1 VPHEQFEDSAA
12 LSVVDALEPEERQAL
27 ASHIRA
33 GCEECRAALREYR
46 ATASLLPYALPPEPV
61 PFDLQ
66 SHLMRVFELDFA
78 KGEGGAVQEP
88 QQEKRRWIGD
98 WSILFGPSAIALAS
112 VILVIILGGY
122 ALTLRSQLQTEAA
135 QRRQI
140 ETAMHNESQRLTALQ
155 AQAAQQEENLKGI
168 RSALADQLGSTRDT
182 LAAREIELAQLRD
195 RLAQQEQE
203 AGAFKQAPKDDGMA
217 GFLRAPNVK
226 AVSLAGSQEAKS
238 AGGLLLY
245 DPSKR
250 RAFLYA
256 FNMPPLPPDKT
267 YQLWAI
273 LDKPV
278 SAATFGT
285 DRGNKSRVLIPR
297 VPRLDRIKQF
307 AVSVE
312 PDGGSPQPT
321 GPIYLSGEL

>member
-1 VPHEQFEDSAA
+1 MSHEQFEESAA
-12 LSVVDALEPEERQAL
+12 LAVVDALEPEERQAL

-66 SHLMRVFELDFA
+66 PHLTRMFELDFA
-78 KGEGGAVQEP
+78 KNGEAAVQEP
-88 QQEKRRWIGD
+88 PREKRRWIGD
-98 WSILFGPSAIALAS
+98 WSFLFRPPAIALAS
-112 VILVIILGGY
+112 VILLIVLGGY

-140 ETAMHNESQRLTALQ
+140 EIAMNEEAQRLAALQ

-168 RSALADQLGSTRDT
+168 RNALADQLGSTRDA
-182 LAAREIELAQLRD
+182 LAARETELAQLRD
-195 RLAQQEQE
+195 RLAQQEQTVT
-203 AGAFKQAPKDDGMA
+203 KPKDDGMA
-217 GFLRAPNVK
+217 GFLRAPNVRV
-226 AVSLAGSQEAKS
+226 VSLAGSDEAKS

-245 DPSKR
+245 DPSTRK
-250 RAFLYA
+250 AFLYA

-273 LDKPV
+273 LDRPI
-278 SAATFGT
+278 SAGTFGT
-285 DRGNKSRVLIPR
+285 DRGNKSRIMIQR
-297 VPRLDRIKQF
+297 VPQLDRIKQF

-321 GPIYLSGEL
+321 GQIYLSGQL

>member
-1 VPHEQFEDSAA
+1 MSHEQFEDAAA
-12 LSVVDALEPEERQAL
+12 LSVVDALADEEREAL
-27 ASHIRA
+27 ASHTRG

-46 ATASLLPYALPPEPV
+46 ATASLLPYALPAEPV

-78 KGEGGAVQEP
+78 KNGAGAAQAS
-88 QQEKRRWIGD
+88 QQEKKRWRGD
-98 WSILFGPSAIALAS
+98 WSFLFRPPAIAFAS

-122 ALTLRSQLQTEAA
+122 ALTLRSQLQTEAT

-140 ETAMHNESQRLTALQ
+140 ETAMHEEAQRLAALQ
-155 AQAAQQEENLKGI
+155 AQAAQQEDNLKSI
-168 RSALADQLGSTRDT
+168 RNALADQLGSTRDT
-182 LAAREIELAQLRD
+182 LAAREAELAELRG
-195 RLAQQEQE
+195 RLSQQEQ
-203 AGAFKQAPKDDGMA
+203 AVTKPTKDDGMA

-226 AVSLAGSQEAKS
+226 VVSLAGSDEAKS

-245 DPSKR
+245 DPSTRK
-250 RAFLYA
+250 AFLYA

-273 LDKPV
+273 LDRPV
-278 SAATFGT
+278 SAGTFGT
-285 DRGNKSRVLIPR
+285 DRGNKSRVMIPR
-297 VPRLDRIKQF
+297 VSQLDRIKQF
-307 AVSVE
+307 AVSME

-321 GPIYLSGEL
+321 GRIYLSGQL

>member
-1 VPHEQFEDSAA
+1 V
-12 LSVVDALEPEERQAL
+12 
-27 ASHIRA
+27 
-33 GCEECRAALREYR
+33 
-46 ATASLLPYALPPEPV
+46 
-61 PFDLQ
+61 
-66 SHLMRVFELDFA
+66 
-78 KGEGGAVQEP
+78 
-88 QQEKRRWIGD
+88 
-98 WSILFGPSAIALAS
+98 
-112 VILVIILGGY
+112 LGGY

-140 ETAMHNESQRLTALQ
+140 ETAMQDEAQRLSSLQ
-155 AQAAQQEENLKGI
+155 AKAAQQEEALKGI
-168 RSALADQLGSTRDT
+168 RNALADQLGSTRDT
-182 LAAREIELAQLRD
+182 LAARETELAELRD
-195 RLAQQEQE
+195 RLAQQEQQ
-203 AGAFKQAPKDDGMA
+203 ASTVTRAPKDDGMA

-226 AVSLAGSQEAKS
+226 VVSLAGSDEAKS

-245 DPSKR
+245 DPSRR

-273 LDKPV
+273 LDRPI
-278 SAATFGT
+278 SAGTFGT

-297 VPRLDRIKQF
+297 VPQLDRIKQF

-321 GPIYLSGEL
+321 GPIYLSGQL

>member
-1 VPHEQFEDSAA
+1 VSHEQFEESAA
-12 LSVVDALEPEERQAL
+12 LAVVDALEPEERQAL

-46 ATASLLPYALPPEPV
+46 ATAGLLPYALPLEPV

-78 KGEGGAVQEP
+78 KNEGGAAQEP
-88 QQEKRRWIGD
+88 QQEKGRWIGG
-98 WSILFGPSAIALAS
+98 WSFLWGPPAIALAS
-112 VILVIILGGY
+112 VILLIVLGGY

-140 ETAMHNESQRLTALQ
+140 ETAMNEEAQRLTALQ

-168 RSALADQLGSTRDT
+168 RNALADQLGSTRDT
-182 LAAREIELAQLRD
+182 LAARETELAQLRD
-195 RLAQQEQE
+195 RLAEQEQTVNKPAKE
-203 AGAFKQAPKDDGMA
+203 DGMA
-217 GFLRAPNVK
+217 GFLRAPNAKV
-226 AVSLAGSQEAKS
+226 VSLAGSDEAKS

-245 DPSKR
+245 DPLTRK
-250 RAFLYA
+250 AFLYA
-256 FNMPPLPPDKT
+256 FNMPPLPPDKA

-273 LDKPV
+273 LDRPI
-278 SAATFGT
+278 SAGTFGT
-285 DRGNKSRVLIPR
+285 DRGNKSRVMIPR
-297 VPRLDRIKQF
+297 VPQLDRIKQF

-312 PDGGSPQPT
+312 PKGGSPQPT
-321 GPIYLSGEL
+321 GQIYLSGQL